1 MQVAEQGPPGATRL
15 ESHATRSILPDAT
28 EKLLKAGPPGHTTQK
43 LARRARRL
51 PKVYAIPN
59 HTARVKAGR
68 TRRKE
73 RIETPDSA
81 DEETEPRQATEG
93 HARNSGGPGAWTR
106 VPEPYSHAP
115 GTWSSAATGHGEPVG
130 QEGRN
135 EKTKAPTGARR
146 RLRASAGAT
155 PRGGLGKSGVP
166 GPRNRPQESEEPSTL
181 ASPRSRPWVL
191 LGGPERY
198 WWVPVGWG
206 PTPHGLMG
214 KTGKWGGEKLTRQL
228 EK

>member
-15 ESHATRSILPDAT
+15 ESHATRRILPDAT

-93 HARNSGGPGAWTR
+93 HARNGGGPGAWTR

-130 QEGRN
+130 REGRN
-135 EKTKAPTGARR
+135 EKGPDAGSGRPLGPRPGAVLGNQGCRDPGIARR
-146 RLRASAGAT
+146 SLKSLPPPPALAPDCGSCWVAPSVTGGCQWAGVLRPTASWE
-155 PRGGLGKSGVP
+155 R
-166 GPRNRPQESEEPSTL
+166 QES
-181 ASPRSRPWVL
+181 
-191 LGGPERY
+191 
-198 WWVPVGWG
+198 
-206 PTPHGLMG
+206 
-214 KTGKWGGEKLTRQL
+214 GGERNSLVNSRNS
-228 EK
+228 